1 MRSDRAPE
9 APTIGLANE
18 HSMAIDFERVQ
29 KPARKL
35 RKLLKTMSAEPTPE
49 HVHDF
54 RTNSRNMEATLQAF
68 ALENSGLGRRV
79 LKPLSRLRK
88 RAGKVRDMD
97 VLTTYAASVDAKD
110 GEKDCAVRLLQE
122 LCSSWYGI
130 A

>member
-1 MRSDRAPE
+1 
-9 APTIGLANE
+9 
-18 HSMAIDFERVQ
+18 MAIDFERVQ

-110 GEKDCAVRLLQE
+110 GEKNCARSAAGIPRSTTPQVRQKI
-122 LCSSWYGI
+122 SFGFSTGWH
-130 A
+130 